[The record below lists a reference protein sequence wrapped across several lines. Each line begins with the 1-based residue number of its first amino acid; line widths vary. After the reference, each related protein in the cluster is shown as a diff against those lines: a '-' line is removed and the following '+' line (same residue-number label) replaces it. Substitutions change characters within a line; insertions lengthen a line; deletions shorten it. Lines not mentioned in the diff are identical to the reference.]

1 MNNLDSKKQ
10 YKEGLISVL
19 GCSFWWGIMPIYWQW
34 LKPIDS
40 MVIIFYRIVLVAV
53 VCVIA
58 ALIVHTKEEILAPL
72 KDRKL
77 LFRLIA
83 AGIIITLN
91 WSLYIYAVNSEN
103 VIQSCIGYYIEPL
116 VVCLFGMIFF
126 KEKINRHK
134 AIALIMGLIGVIAV
148 IVYFKQV
155 PTLALSIAFSFS
167 IYAAV
172 KKGLGMSPI
181 ISLLY
186 ETVFLAPL
194 ALIVVFYIE
203 SHGIGALQVAG
214 AGKYALLMLCGLF
227 TAFPL
232 VLFANAAN
240 KISMFI
246 MGLSEYISPT
256 ISLMLSIFYFKEDF
270 APIQLIAFAIIWV
283 GLIFF
288 SIGEFKEYK
297 NEGAYGS

>member
-1 MNNLDSKKQ
+1 MEGIDKKQ
-10 YKEGLISVL
+10 YREGLLSVL
-19 GCSFWWGIMPIYWQW
+19 GCSLWWGIMPIYWQW

-40 MVIIFYRIVLVAV
+40 MVIIFYRIFLVAA

-58 ALIVHTKEEILAPL
+58 ALIAHTREEILAPL
-72 KDRKL
+72 KDKKL
-77 LFRLIA
+77 LLRLIA
-83 AGIIITLN
+83 AGIIITVN
-91 WSLYIYAVNSEN
+91 WSLYIYAVNSGN

-126 KEKINRHK
+126 KEKINKHK
-134 AIALIMGLIGVIAV
+134 AVALIMGVIGVIAV

-155 PTLALSIAFSFS
+155 PALALCIAFSFS

-172 KKGLGMSPI
+172 KKGLNMPPI
-181 ISLLY
+181 LSLLY
-186 ETVFLAPL
+186 ETVFLAPF
-194 ALIVVFYIE
+194 ALIVIIYIE
-203 SHGIGALQVAG
+203 SHDIGALSVSG

-232 VLFANAAN
+232 VLFANAVN
-240 KISMFI
+240 KVSMFI

-256 ISLMLSIFYFKEDF
+256 ISLILSIFYFKEDF

-288 SIGEFKEYK
+288 SVGEFKEYK
-297 NEGAYGS
+297 NDGTNQA